1 VIPWTANRPED
12 MEALIDLG
20 VVGLITDRPD
30 LGRAAMARKGKALP
44 TPTPASPDH
53 LGHTTGQPSEDRKMT
68 TQEIADR
75 LVELC
80 KTGKNLEAIDTL
92 FSDKIVSV
100 EALGDETMPAV
111 MEGRAAV
118 RGKNE
123 WWLANHEVHAASAD
137 GPFPN
142 GDRFAVIFDYE
153 VTPKVGPQAG
163 KRTRMKEVALYT
175 IENGKIAR
183 EEFFYSI

>member
-1 VIPWTANRPED
+1 
-12 MEALIDLG
+12 
-20 VVGLITDRPD
+20 
-30 LGRAAMARKGKALP
+30 
-44 TPTPASPDH
+44 
-53 LGHTTGQPSEDRKMT
+53 MT

-80 KTGKNLEAIDTL
+80 KTGQNLQALDTL

-100 EALGDETMPAV
+100 EALADQAMPAV
-111 MEGRAAV
+111 TEGLAAV

-123 WWLANHEVHAASAD
+123 WWIANHEVHAASAD
-137 GPFPN
+137 GPYPN

-153 VTPKVGPQAG
+153 VTPKAGPQAG

-175 IENGKIAR
+175 VENGKIAR

>member
-1 VIPWTANRPED
+1 
-12 MEALIDLG
+12 
-20 VVGLITDRPD
+20 
-30 LGRAAMARKGKALP
+30 
-44 TPTPASPDH
+44 
-53 LGHTTGQPSEDRKMT
+53 MT
-68 TQEIADR
+68 TQEVANE
-75 LVELC
+75 LVALC
-80 KTGKNLEAIDTL
+80 RAGRNIEAVEMLLSPDV
-92 FSDKIVSV
+92 VSV
-100 EALGDETMPAV
+100 EAVGDETMPAV